1 MSLFKEDRI
10 KNTKTIPLSEI
21 ATFFSKV
28 YLDFDFQ
35 RWFRWSEKRGKEF
48 FTSAIVG
55 LGNMEIK
62 VVSVSDALEY
72 SKEINDLESLRYFTK
87 IKDMNYDYISLDGN
101 SRTTWSSLFTFG
113 FTKTITNNITGPKWG
128 VHVGDYNLQYSWDY
142 KLLPNNQNFAKTIA
156 LMTKRNKNKSIYPS
170 FALNQIKDEKT
181 IKQQSLFKYNNSNK
195 KIQLD
200 KTDISNLIEMYK
212 YYTSNIKFNIEVWG
226 KITKPEMH
234 KLFVNYNQNEEITS
248 QDIRNATDCGMS
260 KSVRTMSP
268 VLSEC
273 LETNMSSPF
282 LIKRTHHEMIGYCM
296 YYLQHE
302 TSLKN
307 SGRKF
312 NTKGLDN
319 FWIETRDSEFSTK
332 ENYIWNT
339 FVKLANTQTN
349 SLNSKPLFL
358 DIFTIAKWMTQN
370 NIVTSTIDMDKD
382 DSGKNLGWERV
393 MKLHADWMEEQR
405 NKGNIYK
412 VGKGRG
418 DWEAYR
424 GGIQY
429 FTYKDDVSNIIE
441 WSSSLELFLSNKL
454 KNGEVDF
461 FIIKDERTSKINSP
475 VIRLALW
482 KTQKGIDTLTGL
494 EIPFKEIYNTD
505 RNTGYEVDHD
515 LALENGGNN
524 DFENLRLVSG
534 IANAKKSDKINFDY
548 NKTN

>member
-10 KNTKTIPLSEI
+10 KNTITIPLSQI
-21 ATFFSKV
+21 DIFFSKV

-62 VVSVSDALEY
+62 VVSISDALEY
-72 SKEINDLESLRYFTK
+72 SKEMNDLESLRYFTK

-128 VHVGDYNLQYSWDY
+128 IHVGDYNLQYSWDY
-142 KLLPNNQNFAKTIA
+142 KLLPNNHNFAKTIA
-156 LMTKRNKNKSIYPS
+156 LMTKRNKNKSTYPS

-234 KLFVNYNQNEEITS
+234 KLFVNYNQNEEITN

-260 KSVRTMSP
+260 KSVRTMSA
-268 VLSEC
+268 VLNEC
-273 LETNMSSPF
+273 LEANMSSPF

-405 NKGNIYK
+405 NKDNIYK

-429 FTYKDDVSNIIE
+429 FTYKDDASNIIE

-515 LALENGGNN
+515 LALENGGSN

-534 IANAKKSDKINFDY
+534 IVNAKKSDKINFDY
-548 NKTN
+548 NKTK

>member
-10 KNTKTIPLSEI
+10 KNTITIPLSEI

-62 VVSVSDALEY
+62 VVSISDALEY

-128 VHVGDYNLQYSWDY
+128 VHSGEYDLQYSWNY
-142 KLLPNNQNFAKTIA
+142 KLLPKNQKFAQTIA
-156 LMTKRNKNKSIYPS
+156 LMTKKNKSKSTYPS

-234 KLFVNYNQNEEITS
+234 KLFVNYNQNEEITN

-260 KSVRTMSP
+260 KSVRAMSV
-268 VLSEC
+268 VLNQC
-273 LETNMSSPF
+273 LELNMSSPF

-534 IANAKKSDKINFDY
+534 IANAKKSDKIDFDY
-548 NKTN
+548 NKTK